1 MDIPSLFMIPSAV
14 SSGKVHSVF
23 PNSTDADFDFNRDS
37 DATRVNSEGLIE
49 RVGYYSAELITNG
62 NFNTDTSSW
71 FGDSN
76 ASLTWQTNKSVLVA
90 STDDATFGIAQS
102 NVLTS
107 GKTYRVSFRF
117 KPNNATTFRVRLGAS
132 GSGQFSTTSFTL
144 NEWNDV
150 DFVGVANG
158 TTFEIGTLGGSIS
171 NFYLDDV
178 SCKEVTGDR
187 ARLNY
192 EIEGGLVNTKP
203 SLLLEP
209 QSTNLVTY
217 SEDFSHSS
225 YIKVNSTTIVS
236 NEIKAP
242 DNTTTA
248 DLIKAAQTGSIQG
261 VYNNISFTSGQSY
274 AFSVFAK
281 KKENIYLQVQAG
293 GGTFGTC
300 FANFDL
306 ENGVVGTVSGG
317 TGQIE
322 AFTND
327 WYRCIF
333 IVSAISTGTGNI
345 SLDLISSSTAGRND
359 NFTGNVGD
367 GLYIWGAMVEQQS
380 YATSYIPTNGSTQTR
395 AAETCNGAG
404 TSSILPSEEG
414 ILYAEIA
421 ALASQV
427 NYRYVALTDGTTNN
441 RVDILYRG
449 DVANKIT
456 SRLTVGGA
464 EQARFDIIID
474 NELNFNKFALSW
486 KQNRVKFFIN
496 GTQQGS
502 TDTSANVPSANTF
515 NELMFDRGDGNE
527 QFYGKVRDIRVYN
540 TKEMTDSE
548 VDILLTKITS

>member
-49 RVGYYSAELITNG
+49 RVGYYGSELVTNG
-62 NFNTDTSSW
+62 NFAT
-71 FGDSN
+71 DSN
-76 ASLTWQTNKSVLVA
+76 WTKTSGAEISNGRAKITVTGGGFQSV
-90 STDDATFGIAQS
+90 AQS
-102 NVLTS
+102 ISLSNTKKYRITAIVNGTS
-107 GKTYRVSFRF
+107 GKAVTFVDNSA
-117 KPNNATTFRVRLGAS
+117 NNGGLTTSNGVITFNGQDQNVDITWTANTNSGEIEIIRN
-132 GSGQFSTTSFTL
+132 GSGDFNFT
-144 NEWNDV
+144 V
-150 DFVGVANG
+150 DN
-158 TTFEIGTLGGSIS
+158 
-171 NFYLDDV
+171 V
-178 SCKEVTGDR
+178 SVKELIADR

-192 EIEGGLVNTKP
+192 EIDGGLVNTKP

-209 QSTNLVTY
+209 QSTNLVAS
-217 SEDFSHSS
+217 SENLKDS
-225 YIKVNSTTIVS
+225 YATTNASVDLNNSISPDGTITANKFNSTALNSSIQKTNANTSATSHTIS
-236 NEIKAP
+236 IFLK
-242 DNTTTA
+242 
-248 DLIKAAQTGSIQG
+248 KGSIDLVSISILGGIPAISASTTVNLTTG
-261 VYNNISFTSGQSY
+261 VITASSGNGSITPTITR
-274 AFSVFAK
+274 FS
-281 KKENIYLQVQAG
+281 
-293 GGTFGTC
+293 
-300 FANFDL
+300 
-306 ENGVVGTVSGG
+306 
-317 TGQIE
+317 
-322 AFTND
+322 ND
-327 WYRCIF
+327 WYR
-333 IVSAISTGTGNI
+333 VTA
-345 SLDLISSSTAGRND
+345 SSTSNGSVANPTITITNQSTISNGY
-359 NFTGNVGD
+359 F
-367 GLYIWGAMVEQQS
+367 YIWGLQFEGLS